1 MAKIPGPACLE
12 LDSGFRGLREF
23 CEMEMSSQFVRFVK
37 MFCLAGTN
45 SLRPIEGVHA
55 KKYIFS
61 APRFFTST
69 WPRYK
74 HGYSSL
80 MSW

>member
-37 MFCLAGTN
+37 ELCLAKTRIDK
-45 SLRPIEGVHA
+45 SLNPIRVIRR
-55 KKYIFS
+55 KF
-61 APRFFTST
+61 
-69 WPRYK
+69 
-74 HGYSSL
+74 
-80 MSW
+80 